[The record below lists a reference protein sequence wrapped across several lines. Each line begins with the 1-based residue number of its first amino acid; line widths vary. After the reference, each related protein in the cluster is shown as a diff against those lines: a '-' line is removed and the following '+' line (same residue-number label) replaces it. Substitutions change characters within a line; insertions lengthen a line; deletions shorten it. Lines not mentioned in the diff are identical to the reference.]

1 MSRFAEKAR
10 SVCSARTG
18 GVLKALDD
26 DVFHHPDVLHSNG
39 LLSDGR
45 ELPTSVTIVPSTG
58 PARGRGRRAEVF
70 WSRSFRTRDARQ
82 TVSWL
87 PSWRWPA
94 TISRTMIKAYWPVP
108 DMLLTAGS
116 AVPMP
121 PHPPPTRS
129 GCRTGRRS
137 LRGKLA
143 AGACLVLKPQAPE
156 QRNRRGDP
164 AGARVLSQC
173 CSSQTNLDDGATAA
187 ILEEDRRSLR
197 GRGGCPGQLQRGCSP
212 RPALYAIFPGRSSRR
227 KRCQE

>member
-1 MSRFAEKAR
+1 MRPNR
-10 SVCSARTG
+10 P
-18 GVLKALDD
+18 LKSFEA
-26 DVFHHPDVLHSNG
+26 P
-39 LLSDGR
+39 DGR
-45 ELPTSVTIVPSTG
+45 DRHAGVGGKLMLLPSDQRS
-58 PARGRGRRAEVF
+58 RR
-70 WSRSFRTRDARQ
+70 RSFRTRDARQ

-94 TISRTMIKAYWPVP
+94 TISRTMIKAYWPVR

-143 AGACLVLKPQAPE
+143 AGACPSSSLWAPA
-156 QRNRRGDP
+156 RRGDP
-164 AGARVLSQC
+164 AGVRVLSQC

-187 ILEEDRRSLR
+187 TLEEDRRSLR